1 MNEEKSL
8 GLLVCKKKDQNSSP
22 FSHSTLSHNSLSLSL
37 SDDEMNDAE
46 ETARNKRGGAVV
58 ALPVCVWFEEHE

>member
-1 MNEEKSL
+1 MQ
-8 GLLVCKKKDQNSSP
+8 KKGPKF
-22 FSHSTLSHNSLSLSL
+22 FSIFTLNAHTQLSLSL